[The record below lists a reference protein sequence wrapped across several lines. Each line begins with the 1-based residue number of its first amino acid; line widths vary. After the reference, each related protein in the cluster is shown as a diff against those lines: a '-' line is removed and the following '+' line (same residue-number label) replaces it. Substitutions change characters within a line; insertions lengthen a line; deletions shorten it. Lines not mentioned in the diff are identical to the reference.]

1 MTIGGRIN
9 QARKAGNFFC
19 ENWRMKLGSAP
30 WQSQNMSGTRMFP
43 HRFSSNFPGI
53 SKGEELTGD
62 EEDIIEDWEL
72 TKARILKNLQ
82 NGKGDEDGYL

>member
-1 MTIGGRIN
+1 
-9 QARKAGNFFC
+9 
-19 ENWRMKLGSAP
+19 
-30 WQSQNMSGTRMFP
+30 MSGTRMFP
-43 HRFSSNFPGI
+43 QRFPSNFPGI
-53 SKGEELTGD
+53 SKGEELMED